1 MNQIQKRS
9 LELLYQFTDICDK
22 LGLDYFLVCGSALG
36 AVKYE
41 GFIPWDDDV
50 DVAMKREDYERFLKE
65 APAFLPANMVLQNM
79 HTNKAFPL
87 LMTKLVNEDT
97 ALIEKGFLQLPL
109 HHGIFLDIFPLDGY
123 PEGGFRQK
131 WFELRKWVYNKL
143 RCVAYRYGYRM
154 FGLNRIMLRYERL
167 LKKYPCGS
175 AGMICNYANWQGKLD
190 YSPAEEYGNGVW
202 KLFEGK
208 KIRIPAGYDAYFSRK
223 YGDWRKELPEEKQVS
238 HHAFLVCDPDRSYRH
253 YLVKKHG
260 KVTIKEEV
268 HSG

>member
-1 MNQIQKRS
+1 M
-9 LELLYQFTDICDK
+9 
-22 LGLDYFLVCGSALG
+22 
-36 AVKYE
+36 
-41 GFIPWDDDV
+41 
-50 DVAMKREDYERFLKE
+50 
-65 APAFLPANMVLQNM
+65 
-79 HTNKAFPL
+79 
-87 LMTKLVNEDT
+87 
-97 ALIEKGFLQLPL
+97 
-109 HHGIFLDIFPLDGY
+109 
-123 PEGGFRQK
+123 
-131 WFELRKWVYNKL
+131 
-143 RCVAYRYGYRM
+143 AYRYGYRV